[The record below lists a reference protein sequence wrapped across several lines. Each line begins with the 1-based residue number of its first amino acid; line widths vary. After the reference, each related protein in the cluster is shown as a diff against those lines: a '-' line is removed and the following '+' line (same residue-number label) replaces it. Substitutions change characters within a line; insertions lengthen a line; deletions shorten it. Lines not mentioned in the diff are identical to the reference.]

1 MGTLQLIVDHYA
13 HEQGYDH
20 SAPEQVY
27 DHSAHEQGYYHSA
40 PVPFT
45 HHTYT
50 QPTLHAHSPLSMHT
64 AHLACTR
71 SGGSHSCMH
80 TKRRLTL
87 LLFRAPLL
95 HASHELMLACT
106 PDIHMDP
113 LTAHSLTEGPPPPA
127 CTRIPTH
134 TLPPTPPL
142 CIQLHLLAESSADPF
157 KRDRWG
163 HTPLDEATKVGS
175 TDAITYLTHLQVGGG
190 GGE

>member
-1 MGTLQLIVDHYA
+1 MEGMGTLQLIVDHYA

-113 LTAHSLTEGPPPPA
+113 LTAHSLTEGPPPPHA
-127 CTRIPTH
+127 HAFPH
-134 TLPPTPPL
+134 TPYPLPPPSAFSCTCWPRVLPTPSSVTAGATHRWTRQPR
-142 CIQLHLLAESSADPF
+142 LAPPM
-157 KRDRWG
+157 R
-163 HTPLDEATKVGS
+163 
-175 TDAITYLTHLQVGGG
+175 
-190 GGE
+190 